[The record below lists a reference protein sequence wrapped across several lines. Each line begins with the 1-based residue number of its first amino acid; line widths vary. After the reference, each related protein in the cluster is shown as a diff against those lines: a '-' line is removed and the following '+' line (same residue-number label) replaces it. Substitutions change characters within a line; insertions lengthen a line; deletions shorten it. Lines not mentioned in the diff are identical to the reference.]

1 MTCWRTSVAWWNV
14 ERAETRLAKV
24 GRIAT
29 EVRSKGL
36 REKHLV
42 SVSAW
47 EEAQTISA
55 YKVVVA
61 YALS

>member
-1 MTCWRTSVAWWNV
+1 V
-14 ERAETRLAKV
+14 ERAETQLAKV

-29 EVRSKGL
+29 EVRIKGL

-55 YKVVVA
+55 YNFVGA